1 MTAPKSPRRKQVKDL
16 IPLRK
21 SKTADGGKNN
31 SPNANGRNNL
41 QSSTPGFLES
51 RVYCNSP
58 KNYQQP
64 QHKSMKLTEG
74 FLCDD
79 GLKLKLQ
86 AISKKQNERNKEEKF
101 CTKPSII
108 CEISRLC
115 DTFPGFP
122 KSMMESLIAR
132 YDGNCDSVFKFLLNR
147 DWQPNLKGSFFK
159 DECDE
164 HFTCPYYFGYAPPKR
179 EISRLLKP
187 CGSGNFITFYRIVG
201 DNQFKYFVCYK
212 RGTEILEKAI
222 KLPYI
227 PDVLRNTLGLTKGMR
242 CTYARDK
249 SFIPLYI

>member
-1 MTAPKSPRRKQVKDL
+1 MSPPKSPRKQMKDL
-16 IPLRK
+16 IPLRRRK
-21 SKTADGGKNN
+21 LSSSDGGRI
-31 SPNANGRNNL
+31 SRDRRNIS
-41 QSSTPGFLES
+41 QKSVPTFLES
-51 RVYCNSP
+51 RVYCTSP
-58 KNYQQP
+58 RNQQQP
-64 QHKSMKLTEG
+64 EHKSMKLTEG

-79 GLKLKLQ
+79 GLKLLAVSRQK
-86 AISKKQNERNKEEKF
+86 SDRNKEEKF

-147 DWQPNLKGSFFK
+147 DWQPKLKGSVFK

-249 SFIPLYI
+249 SFIPLYK